1 MDHGR
6 IRPVS
11 DAIRSG
17 IVVVDGADVV
27 RELLEN
33 SIDSGASQV
42 AISVAFENGCLD
54 IELADNGT
62 GVDPNDLA
70 AMGRRHWTSKDLG
83 ESKFGFRGESLHAIM
98 GLCTRT
104 EIVTARYGCAWKMHY
119 IGTTAR
125 EKPRQCAID
134 GAGGTLVRV
143 FDVFG
148 RLPVRKHQLAAE
160 WREMTAKLSR
170 AVFSALVTRPGVTV
184 TLERNGVR
192 VFSALNEGGV
202 AGIVGLLKELYGLR
216 DVVEPVKA
224 SFEDVNVTGVLGAD
238 VAKKCQFLFLNGRL
252 LENRSL
258 HRAISLQLGRQS
270 GLYVFDIR
278 TPLEE
283 SDLLQSPSK
292 KVFSPVLFDKIKAVL
307 EEVVRRWNDRDRSG
321 RVQKKGRPSLGL
333 SRFFSP
339 ASNVVLDGP
348 SIGRSHV
355 VAQMESRFVLVRIDG
370 VLVALDQHACDER
383 VRVEALYRQ
392 WTASTHTVAVH
403 IEIPVDAGEME
414 RFARFSGELSRWGIR
429 CRHEN
434 GLVVVH
440 EILALVADKDAL
452 FVRSGVLQFLDDLAS
467 KRKRSGPSGGDWWVT
482 ATEMPEM
489 YHEKIRSQACRE
501 AIRFGKTLDRDSQR
515 RLVAALALCKDP
527 LHCAHGRPTCV
538 PLIRW
543 LDK

>member
-1 MDHGR
+1 MDHGK

-17 IVVVDGADVV
+17 IVVVDGTDVV

-33 SIDSGASQV
+33 SIDSGASYV
-42 AISVAFENGCLD
+42 TISVAFEHGCLD
-54 IELADNGT
+54 IEVVDNGS
-62 GVDPNDLA
+62 GIGPPDFA
-70 AMGRRHWTSKDLG
+70 AMGRRHWTSKNLE

-104 EIVTARYGCAWKMHY
+104 EIVSGREGCAWKMHY

-125 EKPRQCAID
+125 ENPRQCAFD
-134 GAGGTLVRV
+134 GASGTLVHV

-148 RLPVRKHQLAAE
+148 RLPVRKRQLAAE

-170 AVFSALVTRPGVTV
+170 TVFSVLVARPGVTV

-192 VFSALNEGGV
+192 VFSVTNQGGV
-202 AGIVGLLKELYGLR
+202 AGIVGLLEELYGLR
-216 DVVEPVKA
+216 DAVEPIKA
-224 SFEDVNVTGVLGAD
+224 SFEDVCVTGVLGPD
-238 VAKKCQFLFLNGRL
+238 VGKKCQFLFLNGRL

-258 HRAISLQLGRQS
+258 QRTISLQLGARS

-307 EEVVRRWNDRDRSG
+307 EEVARRWIDRDRAV
-321 RVQKKGRPSLGL
+321 RLQKKARPSLGL

-339 ASNVVLDGP
+339 ASDVVLDGP
-348 SIGRSHV
+348 TIGRSHV
-355 VAQMESRFVLVRIDG
+355 VAQVESKFVLVRIDG

-392 WTASTHTVAVH
+392 WTASTHTVAVC
-403 IEIPVDAGEME
+403 IEITVDAGEIE
-414 RFARFSGELSRWGIR
+414 RFARFAAELSRWGIKYR
-429 CRHEN
+429 QEN
-434 GLVVVH
+434 GVVVVH
-440 EILALVADKDAL
+440 EILALVADKDAVFL
-452 FVRSGVLQFLDDLAS
+452 QTGVLQFLDDLAS
-467 KRKRSGPSGGDWWVT
+467 KRKRTCASSVDWWV
-482 ATEMPEM
+482 ATTQMPEM
-489 YHEKIRSQACRE
+489 YHETIRSQACRE
-501 AIRFGKTLDRDSQR
+501 AIRFGKTLDKDSQR
-515 RLVAALALCKDP
+515 RLVADLALCRDP